1 MQEINKDQL
10 HQSNMLLFI
19 HSPFCGTC
27 HVAEG
32 MLRQIELA
40 LEQDIFLNMNAS
52 LHPEFMMEHKIESV
66 PCLFIRQEG
75 ISEKIYA
82 FHSVANICS
91 VLLERNPELF
101 SKST

>member
-1 MQEINKDQL
+1 LQGISKEQINQRD
-10 HQSNMLLFI
+10 MLLFI

-32 MLRQIELA
+32 MLRQIEEA
-40 LEQDIFLNMNAS
+40 LNQDIFLNMNAS
-52 LHPEFMMEHKIESV
+52 LHPEFMMENKVESV
-66 PCLFIRQEG
+66 PCLLIKQNG
-75 ISEKIYA
+75 NIEKIYA

-101 SKST
+101 SKNT